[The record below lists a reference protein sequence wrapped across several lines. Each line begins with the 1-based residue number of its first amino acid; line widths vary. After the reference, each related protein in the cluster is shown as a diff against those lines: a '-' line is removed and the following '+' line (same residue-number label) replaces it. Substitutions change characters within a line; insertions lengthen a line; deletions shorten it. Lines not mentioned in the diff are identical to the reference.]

1 MRVVK
6 WSARHCKSF
15 SHTLSVHGFQDK
27 GKHAHNGT
35 LGWRILIG
43 WIEQSVRALLR
54 DKGRWCWQSIVQ
66 WQTKGFSPAQLK
78 GIQSGAVEKKGS

>member
-6 WSARHCKSF
+6 WLLGIAKVF
-15 SHTLSVHGFQDK
+15 HTPSPYTVSSKGSMRTTVHWG
-27 GKHAHNGT
+27 
-35 LGWRILIG
+35 RILIG

-66 WQTKGFSPAQLK
+66 WQTKGFSLAQLK